1 MAGIPACPAR
11 SIPIP
16 ACPFLRVPGREGGR
30 KGGRRK
36 REGKKGK
43 GGKRKRGKGGKKG
56 REGKGRKGEERK
68 GGIPA
73 GIPAYLRWDTRHW
86 GKMPPKMAKKGNQIA
101 LMDLITIPIG

>member
-1 MAGIPACPAR
+1 MSREIHSHSCVSIPACPW
-11 SIPIP
+11 
-16 ACPFLRVPGREGGR
+16 EGGR